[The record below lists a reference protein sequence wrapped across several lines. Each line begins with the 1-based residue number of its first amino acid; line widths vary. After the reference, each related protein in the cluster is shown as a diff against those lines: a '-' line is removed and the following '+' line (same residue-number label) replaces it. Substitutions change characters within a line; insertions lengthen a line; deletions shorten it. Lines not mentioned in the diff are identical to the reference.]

1 MNTREQHAG
10 ERDHEADRREQLV
23 DLYRGAVTSS
33 VAGAVEVSRWVRAD
47 AHAHAH
53 LQRRHELL
61 ARDGSAL
68 DRYDDAE
75 RRDQQ
80 HAVREVRCPV
90 SRTPYGNAALPHPSR
105 SLSVGAVPA

>member
-1 MNTREQHAG
+1 
-10 ERDHEADRREQLV
+10 
-23 DLYRGAVTSS
+23 

-47 AHAHAH
+47 AHAH

-80 HAVREVRCPV
+80 HAVREQEEVDGRHR
-90 SRTPYGNAALPHPSR
+90 SDQPYGPDPSLPGEMGR
-105 SLSVGAVPA
+105 

>member
-10 ERDHEADRREQLV
+10 ERDLEADRREQLA

-47 AHAHAH
+47 AHAH

-68 DRYDDAE
+68 DRYDDADVATSST
-75 RRDQQ
+75 RSASRKRWTGRHRSDQ
-80 HAVREVRCPV
+80 
-90 SRTPYGNAALPHPSR
+90 PYGPDPRLPGEMGR
-105 SLSVGAVPA
+105 

>member
-10 ERDHEADRREQLV
+10 ERDLEADRREQLA

-47 AHAHAH
+47 AHAH

-80 HAVREVRCPV
+80 HAVREQEEVDRQ
-90 SRTPYGNAALPHPSR
+90 TP
-105 SLSVGAVPA
+105 